1 MGRKNSTGA
10 NEPGRFERVA
20 KVSRVDKKL
29 GIVFGWAV
37 ESMRKGEMHFD
48 TQGDHYTEDAMV
60 ADFADFMLKSRTSG
74 EMHEVA
80 DGDVVFLFP
89 LTSELAKAM
98 EIKTERTG
106 VMVGI
111 KPSPEV
117 LAKFESGEYTGF
129 SIGGQRLEEEVV
141 QW

>member
-1 MGRKNSTGA
+1 MARQNRTSA
-10 NEPGRFERVA
+10 EQSRRFERVA
-20 KVSRVDKKL
+20 KVSTINKRL
-29 GIVFGWAV
+29 GIVFGWAA
-37 ESMRKGEMHFD
+37 ESLRKGEQYFD

-74 EMHEVA
+74 EMHEVV

-89 LTSELAKAM
+89 LTSDLAKAF
-98 EIKTERTG
+98 EIKTDRTG

-129 SIGGQRLEEEVV
+129 SIGGERLDEEVV
-141 QW
+141 EW

>member
-1 MGRKNSTGA
+1 MSTKRNKTA
-10 NEPGRFERVA
+10 TDSRFSHVA
-20 KVSRVDKKL
+20 KVNRIDKRL

-37 ESMRKGEMHFD
+37 ESVRKGERHFD
-48 TQGDHYTEDAMV
+48 TQGDHYTEEAMV

-74 EMHEVA
+74 EMHEAA

-89 LTSELAKAM
+89 LTSELAKAF
-98 EIKTERTG
+98 EIETERTG

-111 KPSPEV
+111 KPSPAV
-117 LAKFESGEYTGF
+117 LAKFEDGTYTGF

-141 QW
+141 EW

>member
-1 MGRKNSTGA
+1 MGREEQRAGA
-10 NEPGRFERVA
+10 DTNRFEHVV
-20 KVSRVDKKL
+20 KVSTISKKL

-37 ESMRKGEMHFD
+37 ESMRKGAQHFD
-48 TQGDHYTEDAMV
+48 TQGDHYDEDALV

-89 LTSELAKAM
+89 LTTELAKAL
-98 EIKTERTG
+98 EITTEKTG
-106 VMVGI
+106 VLVGI
-111 KPSPEV
+111 KPSPAV

-129 SIGGQRLEEEVV
+129 SIGGQRLEERVV